1 MRCSRAGS
9 DPEPGIARSPA
20 VFYLIRAAW
29 GHAAYRA
36 PHLKGEG
43 EREFFGQRGGA
54 SANLATVKQSLRV
67 LIVEDSEFD
76 AHMIVSMLR
85 KGGYEVSFQRVETAP
100 AMSAA
105 LASGPWEV
113 ILADYNLPEFSAP
126 NALKLVQQSGLDIP
140 FIIVSGGI
148 GEDIAVSAM
157 KGGAHDYLM
166 KGNLS
171 RLVPAVERELR
182 DAANRASQRNAERAM
197 QESELRYRLLWET
210 APEAIILMDPSG
222 TIHFTNPAVKEV
234 FGFSAEEV
242 VGRSVTSL
250 QPVQLRGQ
258 YLAAVKRF
266 LASGVKKL
274 NWRAVETLGL
284 RKDGAEIPIE
294 VSFSAMDLGGET
306 RFVAF
311 IRDITERKRAERE
324 LRDNKEQFRVARE
337 IQQRLFPK
345 AAPNLP
351 PFEIGG
357 ASYPAEATGGD
368 YFDYLS
374 MLNQRLGIVLG
385 DVTGH
390 GVGPALL
397 MAETRAYLR
406 VLAGRREDVGEILTR
421 ANGVLAEDVGTERF
435 VTLFLARLDPQARS
449 LTYASAGHSPAH
461 VLDVSGKVKAVLA
474 RTGIPL
480 GMRPDTQYGSSAEM
494 KLETGDIVVV
504 LTDGIEESVSREGEL
519 FGAERALEVVRQHRE
534 KPAQQ
539 IVEELYRAVRKFSS
553 NAPQI
558 DDVTAVLVKVG

>member
-1 MRCSRAGS
+1 
-9 DPEPGIARSPA
+9 
-20 VFYLIRAAW
+20 
-29 GHAAYRA
+29 
-36 PHLKGEG
+36 
-43 EREFFGQRGGA
+43 
-54 SANLATVKQSLRV
+54 
-67 LIVEDSEFD
+67 
-76 AHMIVSMLR
+76 MIVSMLR
-85 KGGYEVSFQRVETAP
+85 KGGYEVTFQRVETAP

-105 LASGPWEV
+105 LAGGAWDV

-126 NALKLVQQSGLDIP
+126 NALKIVQQSGLDIP

-222 TIHFTNPAVKEV
+222 TIHFTNPAVNDV

-345 AAPNLP
+345 AAPNLA

-368 YFDYLS
+368 YFDYLP

-435 VTLFLARLDPQARS
+435 VTLFIARLDPQARS

-461 VLDVSGKVKAVLA
+461 VLDVSGKVKTVLA

-480 GMRPDTQYGSSAEM
+480 GMRPDTQYSSSAEVQ
-494 KLETGDIVVV
+494 LEKGDIVVV

-519 FGAERALEVVRQHRE
+519 FGAERALEVVREHRE

-539 IVEELYRAVRKFSS
+539 IVEELYRAVRKFSN

-558 DDVTAVLVKVG
+558 DDVTAVLVKVT

>member
-1 MRCSRAGS
+1 M
-9 DPEPGIARSPA
+9 
-20 VFYLIRAAW
+20 
-29 GHAAYRA
+29 
-36 PHLKGEG
+36 
-43 EREFFGQRGGA
+43 
-54 SANLATVKQSLRV
+54 KQSLRV

-85 KGGYEVSFQRVETAP
+85 KGGYEVSFQRVETA
-100 AMSAA
+100 AGMSAA
-105 LASGPWEV
+105 LAGNAWDV
-113 ILADYNLPEFSAP
+113 ILADYNLPEFNAP
-126 NALKLVQQSGLDIP
+126 NALKIVQQSGLDIP

-148 GEDIAVSAM
+148 GEDIAVAAM

-182 DAANRASQRNAERAM
+182 DAANRASQRQAERAM

-210 APEAIILMDPSG
+210 APEAIIMMDPSG
-222 TIHFTNPAVKEV
+222 TIHFTNPAVTEV

-242 VGRSVTSL
+242 VGKSVTSL

-266 LASGVKKL
+266 LGSGVKKL

-345 AAPNLP
+345 AAPNVP

-368 YFDYLS
+368 YFDYLP
-374 MLNQRLGIVLG
+374 MLHQRVGIVLG

-421 ANGVLAEDVGTERF
+421 TNGVLAEDVGAERF

-449 LTYASAGHSPAH
+449 LIYASAGHSPAQL
-461 VLDVSGKVKAVLA
+461 LDGSGKIKAVLA

-480 GMRPDTQYGSSAEM
+480 GMRPDTQYSSSAEM
-494 KLETGDIVVV
+494 KLEPGDIVVV

-519 FGAERALEVVRQHRE
+519 FGTERALETVRQHRE

>member
-1 MRCSRAGS
+1 MK
-9 DPEPGIARSPA
+9 P
-20 VFYLIRAAW
+20 
-29 GHAAYRA
+29 
-36 PHLKGEG
+36 
-43 EREFFGQRGGA
+43 
-54 SANLATVKQSLRV
+54 SLRV

-76 AHMIVSMLR
+76 AQMIVSMLR
-85 KGGYEVSFQRVETAP
+85 KGGYEVLFQRVETAES
-100 AMSAA
+100 MRAA
-105 LASGPWEV
+105 LLNGAWDF

-140 FIIVSGGI
+140 FVIVSGGI

-157 KGGAHDYLM
+157 KMGAHDYLM

-182 DAANRASQRNAERAM
+182 DAANRASQRNAERAL

-222 TIHFTNPAVKEV
+222 TVHFANPAVTTV
-234 FGFSAEEV
+234 FGYSPEEV
-242 VGRSVTSL
+242 VGKSVTTL

-258 YLAAVKRF
+258 FIGAVQRF
-266 LASGVKKL
+266 LRSGAKRL

-284 RKDGAEIPIE
+284 RRDGAEIPIE
-294 VSFSAMDLGGET
+294 VSFSAMELGGEL
-306 RFVAF
+306 RFCAF
-311 IRDITERKRAERE
+311 IRDITERKKAERE
-324 LRDNKEQFRVARE
+324 LRENKEQFRVARE

-351 PFEIGG
+351 GFEIGG

-368 YFDYLS
+368 YFDYLP
-374 MLNQRLGIVLG
+374 MLNGRLGVVLG

-406 VLAGRREDVGEILTR
+406 VLAGRREDVGEILSR

-435 VTLFLARLDPQARS
+435 VTLFLARLDPQTRS
-449 LTYASAGHSPAH
+449 LAYASAGHPPGH
-461 VLDVSGKVKAVLA
+461 VLQASGALKKTLP

-480 GMRPDTQYGSSAEM
+480 GMRPDTQYASSETLY
-494 KLETGDIVVV
+494 LEAGDVVV
-504 LTDGIEESVSREGEL
+504 LLTDGIEECLSPAGEL
-519 FGAERALEVVRQHRE
+519 FGSERALDVIRQHRSSS
-534 KPAQQ
+534 AQQ
-539 IVEELYRAVRKFSS
+539 IVEELYQAVRKFSG
-553 NAPQI
+553 NVAQN
-558 DDVTAVLVKVG
+558 DDVTAVVIKVP

>member
-1 MRCSRAGS
+1 
-9 DPEPGIARSPA
+9 
-20 VFYLIRAAW
+20 
-29 GHAAYRA
+29 
-36 PHLKGEG
+36 
-43 EREFFGQRGGA
+43 
-54 SANLATVKQSLRV
+54 VKQSLRV

-105 LASGPWEV
+105 LAGNSWDV
-113 ILADYNLPEFSAP
+113 VLADYNLPEFSAP
-126 NALKLVQQSGLDIP
+126 NALKIVQQSGLDIP

-210 APEAIILMDPSG
+210 APEAIIMMDPSG
-222 TIHFTNPAVKEV
+222 TIHFTNPAVTEV

-294 VSFSAMDLGGET
+294 VSFSAVDLGGET

-368 YFDYLS
+368 YFDYLP

-435 VTLFLARLDPQARS
+435 VTLFIGRLDPQARS

-461 VLDVSGKVKAVLA
+461 VLDESGKVKTVLA

-480 GMRPDTQYGSSAEM
+480 GMRPDTQYGSSAEVQ
-494 KLETGDIVVV
+494 LEKGDIVVV

-519 FGAERALEVVRQHRE
+519 FGAERALDVVRQHRE

-558 DDVTAVLVKVG
+558 DDVTVVLVKVG